1 MCYNITILNPEY
13 YKHYESILSFD
24 EPEKIEPVYYRNAF
38 SLPNHPVIPNTKPY
52 RIQEF
57 TWGLIPF
64 WIKTSSDAE
73 KIRLK
78 TMNARADTI
87 FEKPSYRFAIM
98 KRRCLIPADG
108 FYEWRYYNG
117 RNYPYYIHLKNHNVF
132 SMAGIWESWTNPE
145 TKENVNTF
153 SIITCK
159 ANQLL
164 EKIHN
169 KKKRMPVIIPRDKE
183 ISYLQEDLTMME
195 IKELLIPIDGSILD
209 AYTIS
214 NRITSNT
221 QNRNDPKIIESFEYH
236 ELPIF

>member
-13 YKHYESILSFD
+13 YKHYESIISND
-24 EPEKIEPVYYRNAF
+24 EMENIEPVYYRNAF
-38 SLPNHPVIPNTKPY
+38 SLPTHPVIPNTIPY

-64 WIKTSSDAE
+64 WVKTSVDAE
-73 KIRLK
+73 KIRVK

-108 FYEWRYYNG
+108 FYEWRYYKG
-117 RNYPYYIHLKNHNVF
+117 KNYPYYIHMRDHEVF
-132 SMAGIWESWTNPE
+132 SLAGIWESWINPE
-145 TKENVNTF
+145 NKEQVFTF
-153 SIITCK
+153 SIITCE

-169 KKKRMPVIIPRDKE
+169 KKKRMPVILPQNKE
-183 ISYLQEDLTMME
+183 KKYLQEDVTMTE
-195 IKELLIPIDGSILD
+195 IQDLLIPIDDSILD
-209 AYTIS
+209 SYTIS
-214 NRITSNT
+214 HRITSQT
-221 QNRNDPKIIESFEYH
+221 KNRNDPKTIEPFEYP
-236 ELPIF
+236 ELPGI

>member
-13 YKHYESILSFD
+13 YKQYESILSFD
-24 EPEKIEPVYYRNAF
+24 EIEKIEPVYYRNAF
-38 SLPNHPVIPNTKPY
+38 SLPNHPVIANTKPY

-64 WIKTSSDAE
+64 WIRTNLDAE

-108 FYEWRYYNG
+108 FYEWRYYHG
-117 RNYPYYIHLKNHNVF
+117 RNYPYYIHMKNHDVF
-132 SMAGIWESWTNPE
+132 SIAGIWESWTNPE
-145 TKENVNTF
+145 IKENIYTF
-153 SIITCK
+153 SIITCN

-169 KKKRMPVIIPRDKE
+169 KKKRMPVILPRDKE
-183 ISYLQEDLTMME
+183 IDFLQQDLTMNE
-195 IKELLIPIDGSILD
+195 IKDLLTPIDDSLLES
-209 AYTIS
+209 YTIS
-214 NRITSNT
+214 NLITSSN
-221 QNRNDPKIIESFEYH
+221 QHRNDPKIIEPFEYP
-236 ELPIF
+236 ELPSI